1 MGYVYLHNGCNLN
14 DTKREKEREREMCHC
29 INKEKTNEKT
39 NFTRNN

>member
-1 MGYVYLHNGCNLN
+1 MYIYIM
-14 DTKREKEREREMCHC
+14 DAISMIQRERKKEREMCHC